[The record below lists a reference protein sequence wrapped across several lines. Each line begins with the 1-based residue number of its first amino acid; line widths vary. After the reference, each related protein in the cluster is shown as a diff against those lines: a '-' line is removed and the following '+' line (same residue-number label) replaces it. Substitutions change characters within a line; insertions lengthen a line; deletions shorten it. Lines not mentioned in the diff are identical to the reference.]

1 MLRSDILLLVR
12 KIVIGLLLAVIP
24 FLIFYAG
31 FWLMTRFG

>member
-12 KIVIGLLLAVIP
+12 KILIGLLLVVIP

-31 FWLMTRFG
+31 LWLMTKFG